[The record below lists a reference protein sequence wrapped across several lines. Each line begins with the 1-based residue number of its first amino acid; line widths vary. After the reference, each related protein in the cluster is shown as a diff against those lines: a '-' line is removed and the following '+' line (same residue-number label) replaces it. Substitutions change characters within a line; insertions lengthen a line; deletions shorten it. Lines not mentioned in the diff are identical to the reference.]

1 MEYILSHKDG
11 ECIFC
16 EKIASPDDEGN
27 FVLERG
33 RHSFV
38 ILNIYPYNTGHIMIA
53 PNRHVASPMSM
64 SDDEMLEIMGFM
76 KTWERR
82 IRKAYNPQAMNLGAN
97 IGAPAGAGV
106 IGHFHIHVV
115 PRWTGDTSHM
125 TVISNTKV
133 MPQSLLETYE
143 QLRSSMDGD
152 PE

>member
-38 ILNIYPYNTGHIMIA
+38 ILNIYPY
-53 PNRHVASPMSM
+53 
-64 SDDEMLEIMGFM
+64 

-143 QLRSSMDGD
+143 QLRSSMDGE